1 MKNYIFIIFLL
12 LFTVKSHGQRVP
24 DTLKDQLAVYTTLE
38 LQSYCDSQLSILGKY
53 PDSAERVYPLEMK
66 VRSARY
72 ISLDGRTY
80 IAALLGCTGL
90 RELVILDS
98 ANTNSKPR
106 RIQMNFPSHYVGLG
120 ELYDLNKDSVFE
132 LKISLGSG
140 SHPMYLTFVSIYKD
154 SLAFIRN
161 ENGWYQFMA
170 PGGGTIVEDRDG
182 DGFME
187 IILQDMIWPGDE
199 DPPEARYFIHKWDG
213 EKYVFSHQEEIR
225 K

>member
-1 MKNYIFIIFLL
+1 MKYYILIIFLL
-12 LFTVKSHGQRVP
+12 LFTVQSHSQQVP
-24 DTLKDQLAVYTTLE
+24 DTLKEQLLVFATPE
-38 LQSYCDSQLSILGKY
+38 LKSYCDSQLSILGKD
-53 PDSAERVYPLEMK
+53 PDSAEMVYPFIMK
-66 VRSARY
+66 VRSAQY
-72 ISLDGRTY
+72 INLDGQTY
-80 IAALLGCTGL
+80 IATLLGCAGL
-90 RELVILDS
+90 GELVILDS
-98 ANTNSKPR
+98 TITNSEPR
-106 RIQMNFPSHYVGLG
+106 RIQMNFPSHYVELG

-161 ENGWYQFMA
+161 ENGSYQFMA
-170 PGGGTIVEDRDG
+170 PGGGIKVEDRDG

-213 EKYVFSHQEEIR
+213 KKYVFSHQEEIR